1 MGLEPSRGRIGDFS
15 MGLSNS
21 IYTDSS
27 NGQDHQASFSDC
39 LASVSLLIT
48 KDQRHQLQEMGVGED
63 EIRNMTPAQ
72 AHERLGIK
80 LYPAFDVG
88 CFEEDFAELPPPPPS
103 RETASP
109 PPLEQQ
115 PHSPHAHISNYPRIY
130 PPI

>member
-88 CFEEDFAELPPPPPS
+88 CFEEDFAELPPAPAS

-109 PPLEQQ
+109 APVEQQ
-115 PHSPHAHISNYPRIY
+115 PHSANGQISED
-130 PPI
+130 PPIEQPM